1 MNSNTILI
9 KNEEEANRLA
19 SRFMLATISFLV
31 LVFALN
37 IAKIFLVP
45 LDTMSIAL
53 VPSAILLF
61 IPTLLVSV
69 LKLYKPW
76 VKYVSVLCAVLMV
89 FLVSTFLSYHAVLLY
104 LYPLAIASLFFSR
117 KLSWITTI
125 INLVLVSVSQIL
137 SLYSGGVDDKNFTNI
152 SDIIMF
158 GILPR
163 MIILLAISILFIL
176 LSKRTYGMLANMMG
190 AEEQAQMLKH
200 MQDVSNKSFEVCNTL
215 TQSSEQLTD
224 ITRATTIANEQIT
237 ENTSHVVAGSQQT
250 LDNINLAA
258 SSIMEISDN
267 LNHIAS
273 ESLSMEKTSENTQI
287 ITQQNMQNMEK
298 VITEMNAIVDSAKE
312 SKAII
317 SLLEE
322 KTNIIGQIVEVITNI
337 SSQTNLLALNASI
350 ESARAGEQGKG
361 FAVVASE
368 IRGLA
373 EQSQKAA
380 KEIKELVTGIVEN
393 TSKAVKVIDNSNNMI
408 DHGVEAIRMT
418 EESFEDL
425 TKANSEI
432 NKIVHSV
439 NSVTQKMAKNS
450 DQLVSIIENIRSIS
464 SKTQFELQSI
474 ASASEEQLAAMEEVN
489 ASVETIEKTANELMQ
504 VIKTE

>member
-1 MNSNTILI
+1 MNSNMILI
-9 KNEEEANRLA
+9 KNEEDANRLA
-19 SRFMLATISFLV
+19 SRFMLVTISFLV

-37 IAKIFLVP
+37 IANIFVVP
-45 LDTMSIAL
+45 FDTMSIAL
-53 VPSAILLF
+53 IPSAILLF
-61 IPTLLVSV
+61 MPTLLVSV
-69 LKLYKPW
+69 FKLYKPW
-76 VKYVSVLCAVLMV
+76 VKYVSVICATLMV
-89 FLVSTFLSYHAVLLY
+89 FLVSTFLSYHVVLLY
-104 LYPLAIASLFFSR
+104 LYPLAIASLIFST
-117 KLSWITTI
+117 KLSWFTTI
-125 INLVLVSVSQIL
+125 INLILVSISQIL
-137 SLYSGGVDDKNFTNI
+137 SLYSGGVPDRNFTNI
-152 SDIIMF
+152 SDTIMF

-163 MIILLAISILFIL
+163 IIILLAISVLFIL
-176 LSKRTYGMLANMMG
+176 LSKRTYTMLANMMG
-190 AEEQAQMLKH
+190 ADEQAQILKR

-215 TQSSEQLTD
+215 TKSSEQLTD

-237 ENTSHVVAGSQQT
+237 ENTSQVVAGSQQT

-258 SSIMEISDN
+258 NSIMEISEN

-287 ITQQNMQNMEK
+287 ITQHSIQNMEN
-298 VITEMNAIVDSAKE
+298 VITEMNAIVE
-312 SKAII
+312 SVKQSKVII
-317 SLLEE
+317 SQLEE
-322 KTNIIGQIVEVITNI
+322 RTNIIGQIVEVITNI

-393 TSKAVKVIDNSNNMI
+393 TSKAVEVIDNSNNMI
-408 DHGVEAIRMT
+408 DHGVDAIRKT

-432 NKIVHSV
+432 NKMVHSV
-439 NSVTQKMAKNS
+439 NSVTQKIAKNS
-450 DQLVSIIENIRSIS
+450 DQLVNIIENIRSIS
-464 SKTQFELQSI
+464 SKTQFDLQSI
-474 ASASEEQLAAMEEVN
+474 ASSSEEQLAAMEEVS

>member
-1 MNSNTILI
+1 MNSNMILI
-9 KNEEEANRLA
+9 KNEEDANRLA
-19 SRFMLATISFLV
+19 SRFMLVTISFLV

-37 IAKIFLVP
+37 IANIFVVP
-45 LDTMSIAL
+45 FDTMSIAL
-53 VPSAILLF
+53 IPSAILLF
-61 IPTLLVSV
+61 MPTLLVSV
-69 LKLYKPW
+69 FKLYKPW
-76 VKYVSVLCAVLMV
+76 VKYVSVICATLMV
-89 FLVSTFLSYHAVLLY
+89 FLVSTFLSYHVVLLY
-104 LYPLAIASLFFSR
+104 LYPLAIASLFFST
-117 KLSWITTI
+117 KLSWFTTI
-125 INLVLVSVSQIL
+125 INLILVSISQIL
-137 SLYSGGVDDKNFTNI
+137 SLYSGGVPDRNFTNI
-152 SDIIMF
+152 SDTIMF

-163 MIILLAISILFIL
+163 IIILLAISVLFIL
-176 LSKRTYGMLANMMG
+176 LSKRTYTMLANMMG
-190 AEEQAQMLKH
+190 ADEQAQILKR

-215 TQSSEQLTD
+215 TKSSEQLTD

-237 ENTSHVVAGSQQT
+237 ENTSQVVAGSQQT

-258 SSIMEISDN
+258 NSIMEISEN

-287 ITQQNMQNMEK
+287 ITQHSIQNMEN
-298 VITEMNAIVDSAKE
+298 VITEMNAIVE
-312 SKAII
+312 SVKQSKVII
-317 SLLEE
+317 SQLEE
-322 KTNIIGQIVEVITNI
+322 RTNIIGQIVEVITNI

-393 TSKAVKVIDNSNNMI
+393 TSKAVEVIDNSNNMI
-408 DHGVEAIRMT
+408 DHGVDAIRKT

-432 NKIVHSV
+432 NKMVHSV
-439 NSVTQKMAKNS
+439 NSVTQKIAKNS
-450 DQLVSIIENIRSIS
+450 DLLVNIIENIRSIS
-464 SKTQFELQSI
+464 SKTQFDLQSI
-474 ASASEEQLAAMEEVN
+474 ASSSEEQLAAMEEVS

-504 VIKTE
+504 VIKME

>member
-1 MNSNTILI
+1 MNSNMILI
-9 KNEEEANRLA
+9 KNEEDANRLA
-19 SRFMLATISFLV
+19 SRFMLVTISFLV

-37 IAKIFLVP
+37 IANIFVVP
-45 LDTMSIAL
+45 FDTMSIAL
-53 VPSAILLF
+53 IPSAILLF
-61 IPTLLVSV
+61 MPTLLVSV
-69 LKLYKPW
+69 FKLYKPW
-76 VKYVSVLCAVLMV
+76 VKYVSVICATLMV
-89 FLVSTFLSYHAVLLY
+89 FLVSTFLSYHVVLLY
-104 LYPLAIASLFFSR
+104 LYPLAIASLFFST
-117 KLSWITTI
+117 KLSWFTTI
-125 INLVLVSVSQIL
+125 INLILVSISQIL
-137 SLYSGGVDDKNFTNI
+137 SLYSGGVPDRNFTNI
-152 SDIIMF
+152 SDTIMF

-163 MIILLAISILFIL
+163 IIILLAISVLFIL
-176 LSKRTYGMLANMMG
+176 LSKRTYTMLANMMG
-190 AEEQAQMLKH
+190 ADEQAQILKR

-215 TQSSEQLTD
+215 TKSSEQLTD

-237 ENTSHVVAGSQQT
+237 ENTSQVVAGSQQT

-258 SSIMEISDN
+258 NSIMEISEN

-287 ITQQNMQNMEK
+287 ITQHSIQNMEN
-298 VITEMNAIVDSAKE
+298 VITEMNAIVE
-312 SKAII
+312 SVKQSKVII
-317 SLLEE
+317 SQLEE
-322 KTNIIGQIVEVITNI
+322 RTNIIGQIVEVITNI

-393 TSKAVKVIDNSNNMI
+393 TSKAVEVIDNSNNMI
-408 DHGVEAIRMT
+408 DHGVDAIRKT

-432 NKIVHSV
+432 NKMVHSV
-439 NSVTQKMAKNS
+439 NSVTQKIAKNS
-450 DQLVSIIENIRSIS
+450 DQLVNIIENIRSIS
-464 SKTQFELQSI
+464 SKTQFDLQSI
-474 ASASEEQLAAMEEVN
+474 ASSSEEQLAAMEEVS